1 MLELNRIRN
10 SKDAIAAALTKR
22 GWNTDKLAILDEI
35 ISIDDARK
43 ALQTEND
50 AYLAERNS
58 LSKEIGNLFK
68 SGKQEEAATAKAK
81 VETLKSKISETE
93 AKLNDSVA
101 KLETLLLDVPN
112 APHNSVP
119 DGQSEDDNEVA
130 KPWSK
135 DLPDLGAEAL
145 PHWDLATKYN
155 ILDMKLGVKITG
167 AGFPVFRGKGS
178 RLQRALINFFL
189 DEASAAGYEEIVPP
203 LLVNEASARGT
214 GQIPDKEGQMY
225 YVEKDDL
232 YLIPTAEVPVTNI
245 YRDVIVKESD
255 FPIKLTGYTQ
265 CFRRE
270 AGSYG
275 ADVKGL
281 NRVCLL
287 YTSPSPR
294 DRG

>member
-35 ISIDDARK
+35 ISVDDARK

-119 DGQSEDDNEVA
+119 AGQSEDDNEIA
-130 KPWSK
+130 KPLS
-135 DLPDLGAEAL
+135 
-145 PHWDLATKYN
+145 
-155 ILDMKLGVKITG
+155 
-167 AGFPVFRGKGS
+167 
-178 RLQRALINFFL
+178 LIH
-189 DEASAAGYEEIVPP
+189 I
-203 LLVNEASARGT
+203 
-214 GQIPDKEGQMY
+214 
-225 YVEKDDL
+225 
-232 YLIPTAEVPVTNI
+232 
-245 YRDVIVKESD
+245 
-255 FPIKLTGYTQ
+255 
-265 CFRRE
+265 
-270 AGSYG
+270 
-275 ADVKGL
+275 
-281 NRVCLL
+281 
-287 YTSPSPR
+287 
-294 DRG
+294 